1 MKQNINK
8 SMKTYLQDIDLESF
22 SIHNDVKP
30 VVFDRFI
37 RTWKNNIY

>member
-22 SIHNDVKP
+22 SIHNDVKS

-37 RTWKNNIY
+37 RT